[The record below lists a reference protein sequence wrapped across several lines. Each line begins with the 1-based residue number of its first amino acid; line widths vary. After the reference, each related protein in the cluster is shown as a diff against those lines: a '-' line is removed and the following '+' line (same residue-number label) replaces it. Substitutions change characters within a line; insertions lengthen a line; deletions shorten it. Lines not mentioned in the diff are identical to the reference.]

1 MRFEKYIGIDYS
13 GRETPLTRT
22 ERDIAELEGWILG
35 VV

>member
-22 ERDIAELEGWILG
+22 AALQ
-35 VV
+35 VYVATK